1 MYEKIFIVWVCFS
14 VADEMKLNVNQ
25 FFLESNCVILFN
37 TVKEISLKNDK

>member
-25 FFLESNCVILFN
+25 FFLESNCVRGDIIKCKPILLR
-37 TVKEISLKNDK
+37 E